1 MSEPKSYLS
10 EEERQRAL
18 ALSTQG
24 LDEREVLNVLYTYE
38 SMAADDAG
46 DEEAADAWM
55 LKTELPAY
63 RLMAIKKIRG
73 ADYIRER
80 GYLTRKAD
88 EAYGPDWLDQ

>member
-1 MSEPKSYLS
+1 VSEPKSYLA
-10 EEERQRAL
+10 EEERQQAL

-24 LDEREVLNVLYTYE
+24 SDERDALNVLYTYE
-38 SMAADDAG
+38 SMAAYNAG
-46 DEEAADAWM
+46 DEAAAGAWI

-63 RLMAIKKIRG
+63 RLMAIKKSRG